1 MEKKRLEIK
10 FTHPNTLNVMVLHA
24 PADRITSILNMGD
37 LGSDIRVHETSNHDL
52 LEFIRASQAELA
64 ARGFVNS
71 KAADKPGVMTP
82 ALSNHPDNI
91 TCPDCKAVYHS
102 GHIDCSCWQSHPDP
116 DDGPCGREAPK
127 TEVVA

>member
-1 MEKKRLEIK
+1 MKEEYEGIARRALENAETMMGISRSDERIAERYRQVALAYVEIAK
-10 FTHPNTLNVMVLHA
+10 AASTL
-24 PADRITSILNMGD
+24 
-37 LGSDIRVHETSNHDL
+37 
-52 LEFIRASQAELA
+52 LA
-64 ARGFVNS
+64 ALNTPMQDLS
-71 KAADKPGVMTP
+71 K
-82 ALSNHPDNI
+82 HPDNI